1 MFFWIGGVLIKKLL
15 KKLLNRNFL
24 ITVILLIQVVF
35 IVSLL
40 LSVYDDVSAIYSLQW
55 IISII
60 TVCYVVNRKN
70 TNPAYKLVWS
80 ILIMS
85 VPLFGVFMY
94 LFLHVQF
101 GTMKFNNKKNQ
112 LISLTKPLM
121 PQDKQVMRELEED
134 SVYMAHLAQYVNNFG
149 RYPVYKNTQIDYY
162 KIGEEKYES
171 LIRELQKAKKF
182 IFMEYFII
190 DLGEVWNTILKILE
204 QKVDEGV
211 EVRLLYDGM
220 GSQLILPQYYNT
232 YLETKG
238 IKCRVFNEYRPFL
251 STLQNNRDHRK
262 IVVIDGKV
270 AFNGGVNLA
279 DEYINEVS
287 RFGHWKDTAVMIK
300 GDAVRSYTVM
310 FIQMWERKTRQLS
323 EYERYKTKYL
333 DVPEKGEI
341 RADGFVLPYGDS
353 PTRNEYIA
361 KHIYLDIINKAKKY
375 VHIITPYLV
384 IDNEIVTALSYA
396 AKSGVK
402 VRIIVPHIPDKWY
415 VNFVSWSYYKEL
427 IKQGVNIYEYMPG
440 FIHAKNFISDDEVAV
455 VGTVNLDYRSL
466 YLHFECGT
474 LMYKTPVI
482 SEIQD
487 DFMETL
493 VKCRRITLKD
503 CYNRPVLKK
512 LIGSVFRM
520 LAPLL

>member
-1 MFFWIGGVLIKKLL
+1 M
-15 KKLLNRNFL
+15 
-24 ITVILLIQVVF
+24 
-35 IVSLL
+35 L
-40 LSVYDDVSAIYSLQW
+40 LSVYDDVSAIYGLQW

-101 GTMKFNNKKNQ
+101 GTMKFNNKKNR

-341 RADGFVLPYGDS
+341 RADGFVMPYGDS

-361 KHIYLDIINKAKKY
+361 K
-375 VHIITPYLV
+375 
-384 IDNEIVTALSYA
+384 
-396 AKSGVK
+396 
-402 VRIIVPHIPDKWY
+402 
-415 VNFVSWSYYKEL
+415 
-427 IKQGVNIYEYMPG
+427 
-440 FIHAKNFISDDEVAV
+440 
-455 VGTVNLDYRSL
+455 
-466 YLHFECGT
+466 
-474 LMYKTPVI
+474 
-482 SEIQD
+482 
-487 DFMETL
+487 
-493 VKCRRITLKD
+493 
-503 CYNRPVLKK
+503 
-512 LIGSVFRM
+512 
-520 LAPLL
+520 